1 MSKSRLPSRWRRVQQ
16 LAKNNEAATT
26 TASNERMPPAQKTM
40 ALCTKTLPAWRRK
53 EQRGKFYDKMETYK
67 KSTSNSK
74 THVEPAA
81 TKPRCLVRLI
91 EPVIIADSDDGRT
104 VAGGARTIDT
114 IRAPEREDTKNRNV
128 ETASKNSTSRTCNTE
143 MAHGVKKSSF

>member
-1 MSKSRLPSRWRRVQQ
+1 M
-16 LAKNNEAATT
+16 
-26 TASNERMPPAQKTM
+26 
-40 ALCTKTLPAWRRK
+40 
-53 EQRGKFYDKMETYK
+53 
-67 KSTSNSK
+67 
-74 THVEPAA
+74 
-81 TKPRCLVRLI
+81 VRLI

-114 IRAPEREDTKNRNV
+114 IRAPEREDTKHRNV